1 MSDLKAKA
9 VTQRPKRGAVDQPH
23 SLWTRLLAVF
33 CLVLVAAVGT
43 AQAVHIHG
51 AVLPENDASQPSG
64 PEHCPL
70 CVTLHSALP
79 VTLRV
84 DPTPMRAIG
93 YKAPVEAEDAADS
106 HWHYAMFSRPPPA
119 VETL

>member
-1 MSDLKAKA
+1 
-9 VTQRPKRGAVDQPH
+9 
-23 SLWTRLLAVF
+23 LLAVF

>member
-1 MSDLKAKA
+1 M
-9 VTQRPKRGAVDQPH
+9 TQRPKRGAGDRPH

-33 CLVLVAAVGT
+33 CLVLVTAVGA

-51 AVLPENDASQPSG
+51 AVLPENTVKAAAPADASQPNG

-70 CVTLHSALP
+70 CVTMHSALP

-84 DPTPMRAIG
+84 EPALMGVIECKT
-93 YKAPVEAEDAADS
+93 PVEAEEAADS